1 MLEGFTRSFEPFEIL
16 SEGELET
23 IHRGGLYTLENTG
36 MRVEHKGALELF
48 AGAGCRVDFED
59 QRVRIPA
66 FLAEECVRKTPS
78 SYLVTARDGRSHV
91 MVGGNT
97 LYFLQGMGMQHID
110 LETWERRPATLQE
123 HKEAMIV
130 ADALDNCHMADAV
143 FAYTDLQAVPPAMAF
158 LETLASGVR
167 NSGKA
172 QHYGYSKDCDIFAI
186 QLAKDLGINL
196 EPEMDTASPLAIHE
210 SSIEVTYRYVEA
222 GMPIQPC
229 VGVTMGAEGPATMA
243 GNLVMAAASV
253 MGWAVLIQLIKPG
266 APFSIQYG
274 FKPMDMRR
282 GSPLFAS
289 VVNSLAHI
297 GMNQLLRRYQ
307 IPSCTSAGFTSLSK
321 KLDYQAAYEK
331 SMGTVISALSGGNLH
346 IFQGGTMAE
355 LVYNPV
361 LSILDDDIAGWVG
374 RLLQGIDVNP
384 ESLAIDLINEV
395 GPVPG
400 HFLNT
405 AHTRKHWRE
414 EHFFPKAA
422 DEEAYPVWF
431 ELGKKDALA
440 LAAERMDDIL
450 TNHQPEPLTEEH
462 ERAVERMLTDARE
475 HYRNEGMISDEE
487 WAEYCDMLDRAS

>member
-1 MLEGFTRSFEPFEIL
+1 MLEGFTRSFEPLETL
-16 SEGELET
+16 SEAELDE

-36 MRVEHKGALELF
+36 MRVEHAGALKMF
-48 AGAGCRVDFED
+48 AEAGCRVDFED

-66 FLAEECVRKTPS
+66 WLAEECVRKAPS

-91 MVGGNT
+91 MVGGST
-97 LYFLQGMGMQHID
+97 LYFMQGMGMQHID
-110 LETWERRPATLQE
+110 LDTWERRPATLQE

-143 FAYTDLQAVPPAMAF
+143 FAYTDLQGVPPAMAF
-158 LETLASGVR
+158 LETLASGIR
-167 NSGKA
+167 NTGKA

-196 EPEMDTASPLAIHE
+196 EPEMDTASPLAIHKG
-210 SSIEVTYRYVEA
+210 SVDVTYRYVEA
-222 GMPIQPC
+222 DMPIQPC
-229 VGVTMGAEGPATMA
+229 IGVTMGAEGPATMA
-243 GNLVMAAASV
+243 GTLVMAAASV
-253 MGWAVLIQLIKPG
+253 MGWAVLTQLIKPG

-297 GMNQLLRRYQ
+297 GMNQLLRRYE

-331 SMGTVISALSGGNLH
+331 SMGTVISAVSGGNLH
-346 IFQGGTMAE
+346 IFQGGTLAE
-355 LVYNPV
+355 LVYDPV

-374 RLLQGIDVNP
+374 RLLQGIDVNS
-384 ESLAIDLINEV
+384 ETLAIDLINDV

-405 AHTRKHWRE
+405 SHTRKHWKE
-414 EHFFPKAA
+414 EHFFPQVA
-422 DEEAYPVWF
+422 DEEVHSVWL
-431 ELGKKDALA
+431 EEGKRDALV
-440 LAAERMDDIL
+440 LAQERMDDIL
-450 TNHQPEPLTEEH
+450 TNHKPEPLTADQESS
-462 ERAVERMLTDARE
+462 VQRMLTDARE
-475 HYRNEGMISDEE
+475 HYRKEGMISDEE
-487 WAEYCDMLDRAS
+487 WSDYVDVLENAP